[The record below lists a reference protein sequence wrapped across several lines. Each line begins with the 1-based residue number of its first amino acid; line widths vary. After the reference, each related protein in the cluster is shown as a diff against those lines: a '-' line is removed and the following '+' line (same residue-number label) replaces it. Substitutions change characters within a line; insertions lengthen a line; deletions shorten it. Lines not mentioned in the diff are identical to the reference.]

1 LPGAAHLQRR
11 GWREAS
17 GEFKQGTSHFL
28 ANQAPKARST
38 MRQSEGSGL
47 LPRRA
52 WRGAAF
58 SVMVSKKSFE

>member
-1 LPGAAHLQRR
+1 
-11 GWREAS
+11 
-17 GEFKQGTSHFL
+17 
-28 ANQAPKARST
+28 